1 MYLDDLEPDTCCV
14 ALCSG
19 DDSVYPDTIAPP
31 VDKSV
36 YVKRLTFVKS
46 LGFHFVRCHSHI
58 LPDEYFEAAAEV
70 GVLVSAE
77 FPMIYGAATGTC
89 PAKVG
94 ANATGCDASLTD
106 AWIATVKRLR
116 NFPSVFDYTMD
127 NEDIK

>member
-1 MYLDDLEPDTCCV
+1 MLPH
-14 ALCSG
+14 SG
-19 DDSVYPDTIAPP
+19 DDSIYPDTIAPP

-46 LGFHFVRCHSHI
+46 LGFQFVRCHSHI

-94 ANATGCDASLTD
+94 ANTTGCDASLTE